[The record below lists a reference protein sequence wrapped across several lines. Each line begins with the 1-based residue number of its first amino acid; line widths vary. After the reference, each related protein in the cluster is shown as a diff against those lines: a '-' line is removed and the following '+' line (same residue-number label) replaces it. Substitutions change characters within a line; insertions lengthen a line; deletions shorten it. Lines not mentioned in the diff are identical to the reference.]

1 VERGLDDRPPPALAD
16 LSYDAN
22 PRYPVVGG
30 AVENGFDRLAADIAR
45 ERPRV
50 LALDGPA
57 ALPWDTLTTSL
68 VAALAG
74 HAVEVQLD
82 DARRSFVPWE
92 DVERRT
98 SATVLSG
105 DPVFARIF
113 AGDLA
118 DLVDGQRRERRTRSG
133 TTVVFGPGSA
143 FLPHDRLWYADIPK
157 RLSLERIQNGL
168 AGNIGQPSGQAG
180 SEQRLLFVDWPLLDR
195 HKQALL
201 PRIDRYLDLGD
212 PETPR
217 SLAGD
222 ALRASLRA
230 LAEGPFRVR
239 PTFLPGP
246 WGGQW
251 LRRRLGI
258 ATDAPNLAWSYELIT
273 PESGLLLG
281 GDDAVEVGFE
291 LLMAGEGAR
300 ILGPEL
306 AERFGTSF
314 PIRFDYL
321 DTLEGG
327 HLSIQCHPSE
337 EYARDVFGLPYTQ
350 HETYY
355 VVDTTPGAKVFL
367 GLREDADVEAFRRAA
382 ERAELLGIAFD
393 PERFLQAHPAEQH
406 RLYLIPA
413 GTPHASGAGNLVL
426 EISATPYLYT
436 LRFYDW
442 LRRDLDGELR
452 PVHLAHAFANL
463 DPARRGEPVRRDL
476 IQEPV
481 VKAAGPG
488 FTELRLGE
496 LDELFFAV
504 DRLDFENEV
513 AVETRG
519 RFHVLNLVA
528 GEEVAVETARGDSH
542 SLAYAETL
550 VIPASVSGYRLERRR
565 GPACK
570 VVRALV
576 K

>member
-1 VERGLDDRPPPALAD
+1 M
-16 LSYDAN
+16 SYDAN

-30 AVENGFDRLAADIAR
+30 AVENGFEPLAAEIVRD
-45 ERPRV
+45 RPGV
-50 LALDGPA
+50 VAIDGPA
-57 ALPWDTLTTSL
+57 ALPWDTLATCL
-68 VAALAG
+68 GDALAG
-74 HAVEVQLD
+74 HDLDVELED
-82 DARRSFVPWE
+82 GRRSFARWE

-98 SATVLSG
+98 SATVLPG

-113 AGDLA
+113 DGDLA
-118 DLVDGQRRERRTRSG
+118 DLVDGPQAERGARNG
-133 TTVVFGPGSA
+133 ATVVFGPGSA
-143 FLPHDRLWYADIPK
+143 LYPHDRLWYADIPK
-157 RLSLERIQNGL
+157 WLSLDRIRKGL
-168 AGNIGQPSGQAG
+168 AGNIGQPVGEAG
-180 SEQRLLFVDWPLLDR
+180 SERRLLFVDWPMLDR
-195 HKQALL
+195 HKQRLL
-201 PRIDRYLDLGD
+201 PRVDRYLDVSEPGN
-212 PETPR
+212 PR
-217 SLAGD
+217 SIGGD
-222 ALRASLRA
+222 ALRASLRG
-230 LAEGPFRVR
+230 LAERPFRVR

-258 ATDAPNLAWSYELIT
+258 ATDASNLAWSYELIT

-281 GDDAVEVGFE
+281 DVDTVEVGFE
-291 LLMAGEGAR
+291 LLMAAEGER

-306 AERFGTSF
+306 AARFGTSF

-337 EYARDVFGLPYTQ
+337 EYAHDVFGLPYTQ

-367 GLREDADVEAFRRAA
+367 GLREDADLEAFRVAA
-382 ERAELLGIAFD
+382 EQAERRGISFD

-406 RLYLIPA
+406 RLYLIPG
-413 GTPHASGAGNLVL
+413 GTPHASGAGSLVL

-442 LRRDLDGELR
+442 LRRNLDGELR
-452 PVHLAHAFANL
+452 PVHLTHAFANL
-463 DPARRGEPVRRDL
+463 DPTRRGESVGRDL

-481 VKAAGPG
+481 VKAAGTG

-504 DRLDFENEV
+504 DRLDFEDEI

-519 RFHVLNLVA
+519 RFHVLNVVA
-528 GEEVAVETARGDSH
+528 GEEVRVETERGDSH
-542 SLAYAETL
+542 RLCYAETL
-550 VIPASVSGYRLERRR
+550 VIPASVAGYRLERRR

-570 VVRALV
+570 VVKALV

>member
-1 VERGLDDRPPPALAD
+1 LERRPDDRPPAAPAD
-16 LSYDAN
+16 MSYDAN

-30 AVENGFDRLAADIAR
+30 FVENGFEPLAAEIAR

-50 LALDGPA
+50 LAVDGPA
-57 ALPWDTLTTSL
+57 ALPWDTFATSL
-68 VAALAG
+68 GSALTRHDVA
-74 HAVEVQLD
+74 VRFD
-82 DARRSFVPWE
+82 DARRFFAPWAE
-92 DVERRT
+92 VERRT
-98 SATVLSG
+98 SATVLPG

-113 AGDLA
+113 DGDLA
-118 DLVDGQRRERRTRSG
+118 DLIDGPPRESDVHDG

-143 FLPHDRLWYADIPK
+143 LQPHDRLWYADIPK
-157 RLSLERIQNGL
+157 GLSLERIQRGL
-168 AGNIGQPSGQAG
+168 GGNVGQPLGEAG
-180 SEQRLLFVDWPLLDR
+180 SEQRLLFVDWPMLDR

-201 PRIDRYLDLGD
+201 PRTDRYVDLSGPGD
-212 PETPR
+212 PH
-217 SLAGD
+217 SLRGK
-222 ALRASLRA
+222 ALRASLRS
-230 LAEGPFRVR
+230 LADRPFRVR

-258 ATDAPNLAWSYELIT
+258 ATSAPNLAWSYELIT
-273 PESGLLLG
+273 PESGLLFG

-291 LLMAGEGAR
+291 LLMAAESKQ

-306 AERFGTSF
+306 AERFGASF

-337 EYARDVFGLPYTQ
+337 DYARDVFGLPYTQ

-367 GLREDADVEAFRRAA
+367 GLREDADVDAFREAA
-382 ERAELLGIAFD
+382 ELAERPGIPFD

-406 RLYLIPA
+406 RLYLIPG

-442 LRRDLDGELR
+442 LRRNLDGELR

-463 DPARRGEPVRRDL
+463 DPTRRGESVAQDL
-476 IQEPV
+476 VQEPV

-488 FTELRLGE
+488 FTELGLGE
-496 LDELFFAV
+496 LDELYFTV
-504 DRLDFENEV
+504 DRLDFESEV

-528 GEEVAVETARGDSH
+528 GEEVAVETERGDSH
-542 SLAYAETL
+542 ALSYAETL
-550 VIPASVSGYRLERRR
+550 VIPASVGAYRLERRR

-570 VVRALV
+570 VVKAFV

>member
-1 VERGLDDRPPPALAD
+1 M
-16 LSYDAN
+16 SYDAN

-30 AVENGFDRLAADIAR
+30 AVENGLEALAAEIAR

-50 LALDGPA
+50 LAVDGPA
-57 ALPWDTLTTSL
+57 ALPWDTLAAAL
-68 VAALAG
+68 VDALAG
-74 HAVEVQLD
+74 HGVDVELD
-82 DARRSFVPWE
+82 DARGSFAPWD

-98 SATVLSG
+98 SATVLPG

-113 AGDLA
+113 DGDLA
-118 DLVDGQRRERRTRSG
+118 DLVDAPQRERRAQNG

-143 FLPHDRLWYADIPK
+143 LHPHDLLWYADIPK
-157 RLSLERIQNGL
+157 WLSLERIQKGL
-168 AGNIGQPSGQAG
+168 AGNVGQPMGEAG
-180 SEQRLLFVDWPLLDR
+180 SEQRLLFVDWPMLDR
-195 HKQALL
+195 HKQGLL
-201 PRIDRYLDLGD
+201 PRIDRYLDLGE
-212 PETPR
+212 PESAR
-217 SLAGD
+217 SLGGE

-230 LAEGPFRVR
+230 VAEGPFRVR

-251 LRRRLGI
+251 LRGTLGI

-291 LLMAGEGAR
+291 LLMAAGGER

-306 AERFGTSF
+306 TARFGTSF

-321 DTLEGG
+321 DTLGGG

-337 EYARDVFGLPYTQ
+337 EYAREVFGLPYTQ

-367 GLREDADVEAFRRAA
+367 GLREDADVDAFREAA
-382 ERAELLGIAFD
+382 EQAERPGTPFD

-406 RLYLIPA
+406 RLYLIPG

-442 LRRDLDGELR
+442 LRRNLAGELR

-463 DPARRGEPVRRDL
+463 DPTRRGESVRRDL
-476 IQEPV
+476 IQEPI
-481 VKAAGPG
+481 VKSAGPG

-504 DRLDFENEV
+504 DRLDFEDEV

-528 GEEVAVETARGDSH
+528 GKEVAVETARGDSH
-542 SLAYAETL
+542 PLAYAETL
-550 VIPASVSGYRLERRR
+550 VIPASVDGYRLERRR

-570 VVRALV
+570 VVKALV

>member
-1 VERGLDDRPPPALAD
+1 VRYNATPK
-16 LSYDAN
+16 
-22 PRYPVVGG
+22 YPVVGG
-30 AVENGFDRLAADIAR
+30 AVEAGFEPLAAEIAR

-50 LALDGPA
+50 LAIDGPA
-57 ALPWDTLTTSL
+57 ALPWETL
-68 VAALAG
+68 VASLGAALGG
-74 HAVEVQLD
+74 HEVEIQPR
-82 DARRSFVPWE
+82 DARRFFVPWTE
-92 DVERRT
+92 VERRT
-98 SATVLSG
+98 SGTVLPG

-113 AGDLA
+113 DGHLA
-118 DLVDGQRRERRTRSG
+118 DLVGGPQPVSGARDG
-133 TTVVFGPGSA
+133 TTVVFGPGSS
-143 FLPHDRLWYADIPK
+143 LQPHDRLWYADIPK
-157 RLSLERIQNGL
+157 WLSLERIHEGV
-168 AGNIGQPSGQAG
+168 AGNVGQPVGEAG
-180 SEQRLLFVDWPLLDR
+180 SEQRLLFVDWPMLDR
-195 HKQALL
+195 HKQELL
-201 PRIDRYLDLGD
+201 PHIDWYLDLGQQ
-212 PETPR
+212 EGPR
-217 SLAGD
+217 SPAGD

-230 LAEGPFRVR
+230 LADRPFRVR

-251 LRRRLGI
+251 LRRTLGI

-281 GDDAVEVGFE
+281 GDDPIEVGFE
-291 LLMAGEGAR
+291 LLMAAEGER
-300 ILGPEL
+300 ILGPDV
-306 AERFGTSF
+306 ASRFGTSF

-321 DTLEGG
+321 DTLGGG

-337 EYARDVFGLPYTQ
+337 EYARDVFGLAYTQ

-367 GLREDADVEAFRRAA
+367 GLREDADIDAFRAAA
-382 ERAELLGIAFD
+382 ESAEETGTAFD

-406 RLYLIPA
+406 RLYLIPG

-442 LRRDLDGELR
+442 LRRSLDGELR
-452 PVHLAHAFANL
+452 PVHLTHAFANL
-463 DPARRGEPVRRDL
+463 DPTRQGESVTRDL
-476 IQEPV
+476 VQEPV

-488 FTELRLGE
+488 FTELSLGE

-504 DRLDFENEV
+504 DRLDFESEV

-528 GEEVAVETARGDSH
+528 GEETMVETERGDAHPLS
-542 SLAYAETL
+542 YAETL
-550 VIPASVSGYRLERRR
+550 VVPASVDSYRLERRR

-570 VVRALV
+570 VVKAFV